1 MIGVNPKQF
10 FTLREG
16 DIAYIVHR
24 GSNSF
29 GQYLLVTEL
38 KVGGMRRSI
47 IILVGKAQ
55 QGWRAF
61 GIELRRMLELSHYA
75 LGGPKALP
83 YKSKLGS
90 EIHPSQSFVETVKA
104 SVQVR
109 KHLHQPSIR
118 ETEKI
123 QVVENTTQPP
133 RDKAGIQVVHVE
145 APAVIAKPIAVGGVE
160 GSHCGIN
167 GDAKI
172 KENIPEQN
180 KFRLNNLNL
189 KEDDS
194 GREHQIRRA
203 SWLGKGLIVEV
214 NEFGK
219 RRVSWQRYR
228 GDMQAG
234 KWVAREDNF
243 AQAVIKGR
251 DNGPAEPH
259 ALWLGKVKGCSGPL
273 LTSPFGF
280 EAGTCSKQTQTK
292 PSLGITGPI
301 VDNGILES
309 SSSGPSS
316 ISTGAS
322 TKVLPSSSVGDSLPL
337 MATTMAPMVTLVLNS
352 SLSAP
357 EFLGGSGF
365 SNQVSLRWHTQSPTW
380 SILTAEEVQTACK
393 LGSSPLV
400 SICSSLEP
408 AGMKVLSLGDPIDN
422 SVEKLASSVV
432 MRMRMRM
439 RMRNCWVRR

>member
-1 MIGVNPKQF
+1 MARQ
-10 FTLREG
+10 
-16 DIAYIVHR
+16 D
-24 GSNSF
+24 NS
-29 GQYLLVTEL
+29 
-38 KVGGMRRSI
+38 
-47 IILVGKAQ
+47 
-55 QGWRAF
+55 
-61 GIELRRMLELSHYA
+61 
-75 LGGPKALP
+75 
-83 YKSKLGS
+83 
-90 EIHPSQSFVETVKA
+90 
-104 SVQVR
+104 
-109 KHLHQPSIR
+109 
-118 ETEKI
+118 
-123 QVVENTTQPP
+123 
-133 RDKAGIQVVHVE
+133 
-145 APAVIAKPIAVGGVE
+145 
-160 GSHCGIN
+160 
-167 GDAKI
+167 
-172 KENIPEQN
+172 
-180 KFRLNNLNL
+180 
-189 KEDDS
+189 
-194 GREHQIRRA
+194 
-203 SWLGKGLIVEV
+203 
-214 NEFGK
+214 
-219 RRVSWQRYR
+219 
-228 GDMQAG
+228 
-234 KWVAREDNF
+234 

-259 ALWLGKVKGCSGPL
+259 ALWLGKVKGCSSPL

-292 PSLGITGPI
+292 PSLGITGLI

-322 TKVLPSSSVGDSLPL
+322 TKVLPASSVGDSLPL
-337 MATTMAPMVTLVLNS
+337 MATTMAPMVTLVSNS

-365 SNQVSLRWHTQSPTW
+365 SNQVSLRWHTQSPTRP
-380 SILTAEEVQTACK
+380 ILTAEEVQTACK